1 MCSPGGGGSLCGRHL
16 MSILSGDVAANH
28 ELLDLVMNVYHDG
41 RGRRAAE
48 VLGIACRRRGGAAL
62 AAAARAPQPA
72 PPHPALPER
81 ERRPLMTDPWVHRPQ
96 AIVAS
101 MLGVSWV
108 VRSSIRCCYGIQ
120 TAPLMEVKH
129 CGSPSRATSQLALL
143 RHEVQK
149 SFPPAF

>member
-62 AAAARAPQPA
+62 AAAPRAHQPA

-81 ERRPLMTDPWVHRPQ
+81 ERRPLMIDSQVHRLQ

-101 MLGVSWV
+101 VPGAGWV
-108 VRSSIRCCYGIQ
+108 V
-120 TAPLMEVKH
+120 
-129 CGSPSRATSQLALL
+129 
-143 RHEVQK
+143 
-149 SFPPAF
+149 

>member
-1 MCSPGGGGSLCGRHL
+1 MCSPGGVGGLCGWHL
-16 MSILSGDVAANH
+16 VSILSGDVAANH
-28 ELLDLVMNVYHDG
+28 VLLELVVNVYHDG

-101 MLGVSWV
+101 VLGVSWV
-108 VRSSIRCCYGIQ
+108 V
-120 TAPLMEVKH
+120 
-129 CGSPSRATSQLALL
+129 
-143 RHEVQK
+143 
-149 SFPPAF
+149 